1 MALGNQIMSVSIFQK
16 YSIKPPPTKEELERA
31 DRIIAEALAEL
42 ESEPSKTAEEAWAE
56 FERVREEIIK
66 QCEMNGT
73 LE

>member
-1 MALGNQIMSVSIFQK
+1 MSVSISQK
-16 YSIKPPPTKEELERA
+16 YSINPPPTEEELERA

-42 ESEPSKTAEEAWAE
+42 SSEPPKTAEESWAE

-66 QCEMNGT
+66 QCELNGT